1 MTKVETPGSRPQE
14 RWLML
19 ALLFLVR
26 TSMGFQFQSVASTA
40 PFLTRGLGIG
50 YTEIGALIG
59 LYMVPGVFMAL
70 PGGMLGR
77 RFGDKRLC
85 ATGLGLMIVGGIVF
99 ALGGSYGMAFLGRI
113 VSGSGSV
120 LFSLVITKMVT
131 DWFAG
136 REIVTAMG
144 VMLAS
149 WPFGIAL
156 GLVAEAPLAVAAGW
170 QAVIW
175 ATVLLCGAV
184 LIAVV
189 ALYRPPPATMAA
201 PSAGSDNGRRGL
213 RPRDMFP
220 VVAAGAIW
228 GVFNVGLV
236 IFFSF
241 TPALLTA
248 QGLSLVEAG
257 TLVSLGLW
265 ASIPALP
272 LGGWLAERSGHPKA
286 AILVFSVGAG
296 ILLLLLLQGQL
307 AALLC
312 LLLGIAI
319 GPPAGAIMA
328 LPAQVLTPPRR
339 ALGLGIFYTVYYAI
353 MTVGPPLAG
362 WCRDHWQSAA
372 APMLFGVTLYWSI
385 PFLLLAF
392 YAFARAS
399 TAAARS
405 GVFRPDA

>member
-1 MTKVETPGSRPQE
+1 MTNDETTGRGPND

-26 TSMGFQFQSVASTA
+26 TSMGFQFQSVASAA
-40 PFLTRGLGIG
+40 PFLTRGLDIG

-59 LYMVPGVFMAL
+59 LYMVPGIFMAL

-77 RFGDKRLC
+77 RFGDKRIC
-85 ATGLGLMIVGGIVF
+85 ATGLGLMIIGGIVF

-113 VSGSGSV
+113 ISGSGAV

-131 DWFAG
+131 DWFAD

-156 GLVAEAPLAVAAGW
+156 GLVAEAPLAVQAGW

-189 ALYRPPPATMAA
+189 ALYRSPPAIAA
-201 PSAGSDNGRRGL
+201 PLGRSADGRGGL
-213 RPRDMFP
+213 RLRDVFP

-241 TPALLTA
+241 TPALLTE
-248 QGLSLVEAG
+248 QGLSLVAAG

-286 AILVFSVGAG
+286 AILIFSVGAG
-296 ILLLLLLQGQL
+296 VLLLLLIHMQL
-307 AALLC
+307 PAVLC
-312 LLLGIAI
+312 LLLGIVI

-328 LPAQVLTPPRR
+328 LPAQVLSPPRR
-339 ALGLGIFYTVYYAI
+339 ALGFGIFYTVFYAA
-353 MTVGPPLAG
+353 MTIGPPLAG
-362 WCRDHWQSAA
+362 WCRDHWQTASAA
-372 APMLFGVTLYWSI
+372 MLFGVALYWSI
-385 PFLLLAF
+385 PFLFLAF

-399 TAAARS
+399 TARS
-405 GVFRPDA
+405 GVF